1 MKIKKIQLKAF
12 CQKADNGKM
21 RIIASDETIDRSGE
35 SIPFESWDL
44 ANFSKSPR
52 LLIDHDYSVKSIV
65 GKAEGIELNKEL
77 RALTFEP
84 IFHDITQAAKD
95 TKEMVEQGFL
105 DTVSVGF
112 LRNQD
117 EKGAVT
123 NELMEVSF
131 VAVPANA
138 NARILAVKDITGD
151 EEKAVKEFIGK
162 KEEKAEGD
170 VCTMEDGS
178 EGVMGMN
185 EEGEMVCM
193 MKKIE
198 PKEEEEEDEKA
209 IEADEIKSG
218 RILSQKNR
226 GIITS
231 AKDAMSSSIAALDE
245 LLKATEEAKEPSEG
259 GEGEA
264 EIANPEEKGRIP
276 RMPEKDDSYQKF
288 IELRKVT
295 RAVVTAISEALK
307 DAKLNK

>member
-1 MKIKKIQLKAF
+1 
-12 CQKADNGKM
+12 
-21 RIIASDETIDRSGE
+21 
-35 SIPFESWDL
+35 P
-44 ANFSKSPR
+44 
-52 LLIDHDYSVKSIV
+52 V
-65 GKAEGIELNKEL
+65 
-77 RALTFEP
+77 
-84 IFHDITQAAKD
+84 FHDITQAAKD

-117 EKGAVT
+117 EKGVVK

-131 VAVPANA
+131 VAVPANV
-138 NARILAVKDITGD
+138 NARILAVKDISAD
-151 EEKAVKEFIGK
+151 EEKAVEEFV
-162 KEEKAEGD
+162 KEENAPARKAPMEGD

-178 EGVMGMN
+178 EGVMGMSD
-185 EEGEMVCM
+185 EGEMVCM
-193 MKKIE
+193 MKKVE
-198 PKEEEEEDEKA
+198 PKEEEKT

-218 RILSQKNR
+218 RVLSQKNR
-226 GIITS
+226 GIITT

-245 LLKATEEAKEPSEG
+245 LLKATEPSEG

-264 EIANPEEKGRIP
+264 EIATPEEKGRTP
-276 RMPEKDDSYQKF
+276 RSSEKDDSYQKF